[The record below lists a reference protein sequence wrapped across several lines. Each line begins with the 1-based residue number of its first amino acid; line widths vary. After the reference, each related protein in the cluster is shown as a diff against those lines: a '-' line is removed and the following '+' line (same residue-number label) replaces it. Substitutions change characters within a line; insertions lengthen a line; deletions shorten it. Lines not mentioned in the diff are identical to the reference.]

1 MKRKNIRMCKATMSH
16 SVFMMGVFLT
26 VFFILTIL
34 TVLRK
39 ETQIWLRIMLLTS
52 LRARRLD
59 LEHAT
64 VEMEIITSLS
74 RPSELDIAWVGR
86 QALGTWE
93 KLGMFSYNI
102 REKCVTNG

>member
-1 MKRKNIRMCKATMSH
+1 MKQKNIRMCKATMSH
-16 SVFMMGVFLT
+16 SVFLMGVFLN

-39 ETQIWLRIMLLTS
+39 ETQIWLRILTS
-52 LRARRLD
+52 LHAHRLD

-74 RPSELDIAWVGR
+74 RPSEQDIAWVGR